1 MEIIARGQITI
12 WNYKDGDD
20 AYSVILNHDTHAVAC
35 DSSGNALVGE
45 LGPSGKAVFALS
57 AYKGATKLTMRY
69 AGAASAAGICAWKF
83 GTISGCSAAQISGSN
98 EKFYISTMTADSAYV
113 EVVCSVDGK
122 ASVTRRV
129 TIVRQKKGDA
139 GAPGRQG
146 RAIRPRGIWTART
159 LYMYNEEYR
168 DVVIYNNSVYIVKA
182 THTSAVSFDSSQ
194 WEPFNEFINV
204 ATSVLLANKGYIDV
218 LGAARLFV
226 GDTNKSTGWEMTNGY
241 IRHTGSGLT
250 LTSDGRLHDPD
261 GLHLSVGGKTVQ
273 DIVAGAVD
281 TAARDADRKYAAA
294 ATVTSLQ
301 TSVSQLEGRIALK
314 AEKTEITGVREDVGR
329 LSTRISR
336 TELQL
341 EPESIWLG
349 LSGRVLRLKNLVRNG
364 RLNIIDSTSYLVGTV
379 SLIKELSVGSR
390 YTIVMKIP
398 KIGEGREMLLY
409 DYRGSICQKEV
420 QKTSLNES
428 GCVKFTFDYRPSPSN
443 TVHDRLKLYNYPSA
457 DTSDNPMSVD
467 WICLYEGD
475 TDAPLEF
482 IQCPDDYATEEEVR
496 TGISVGNN
504 MIRVLG
510 RDISLNG
517 SITFTSLAPD
527 AQGRINTAQ
536 NAASAAQR
544 TADRAITEKIELS
557 RLGSTVIEGGY
568 IKTDLIR
575 TSELFTRNITA
586 TSFNLAGGMIGGFKV
601 SQTHIGDANDRLS
614 LTPDGILFRSVTKRV
629 GIGNV
634 IPASSGNS
642 HLVGGMISVTLGR
655 YDMHGNSGAFMV
667 TTTGGSAN
675 TLGASRQC
683 GISVITDNG
692 KHDVALRFKGR
703 VVTSDGRQGYNGI
716 FGWMTP
722 WDYKELQIVDGVV
735 VNVLTKPKP

>member
-1 MEIIARGQITI
+1 
-12 WNYKDGDD
+12 
-20 AYSVILNHDTHAVAC
+20 
-35 DSSGNALVGE
+35 
-45 LGPSGKAVFALS
+45 
-57 AYKGATKLTMRY
+57 
-69 AGAASAAGICAWKF
+69 
-83 GTISGCSAAQISGSN
+83 
-98 EKFYISTMTADSAYV
+98 
-113 EVVCSVDGK
+113 
-122 ASVTRRV
+122 
-129 TIVRQKKGDA
+129 
-139 GAPGRQG
+139 
-146 RAIRPRGIWTART
+146 
-159 LYMYNEEYR
+159 
-168 DVVIYNNSVYIVKA
+168 
-182 THTSAVSFDSSQ
+182 
-194 WEPFNEFINV
+194 
-204 ATSVLLANKGYIDV
+204 
-218 LGAARLFV
+218 
-226 GDTNKSTGWEMTNGY
+226 
-241 IRHTGSGLT
+241 
-250 LTSDGRLHDPD
+250 
-261 GLHLSVGGKTVQ
+261 
-273 DIVAGAVD
+273 
-281 TAARDADRKYAAA
+281 
-294 ATVTSLQ
+294 
-301 TSVSQLEGRIALK
+301 
-314 AEKTEITGVREDVGR
+314 
-329 LSTRISR
+329 
-336 TELQL
+336 
-341 EPESIWLG
+341 
-349 LSGRVLRLKNLVRNG
+349 
-364 RLNIIDSTSYLVGTV
+364 
-379 SLIKELSVGSR
+379 
-390 YTIVMKIP
+390 
-398 KIGEGREMLLY
+398 
-409 DYRGSICQKEV
+409 
-420 QKTSLNES
+420 
-428 GCVKFTFDYRPSPSN
+428 
-443 TVHDRLKLYNYPSA
+443 
-457 DTSDNPMSVD
+457 
-467 WICLYEGD
+467 
-475 TDAPLEF
+475 
-482 IQCPDDYATEEEVR
+482 
-496 TGISVGNN
+496 

-510 RDISLNG
+510 RDISLSG